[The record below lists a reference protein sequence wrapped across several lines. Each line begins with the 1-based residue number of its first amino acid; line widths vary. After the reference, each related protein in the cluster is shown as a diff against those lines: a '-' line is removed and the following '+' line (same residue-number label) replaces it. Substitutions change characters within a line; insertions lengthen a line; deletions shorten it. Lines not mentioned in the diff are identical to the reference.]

1 MFPEAEASESIEATS
16 TEAMGGP
23 AIGTLDIFLL
33 SLSVGVGVYW
43 FFFRKKAENKT
54 EGLVNPITSSSMT
67 MSSNSG
73 SGFITKMKSSSR
85 NVVVFYG
92 SQTGTG
98 EEFSVRLAKEA
109 QRYGLKGMV
118 ADPEE
123 NEMEDLSQLADIE
136 NSLAIF
142 CVATYGEGDPTDNAQ
157 EFYDWL
163 QDGNGDLSGVKYTV
177 FGLGNKTYEHYN
189 AMGKYLDKR
198 LEELGG
204 ERIFELGLGDDDQNI
219 EEDFV
224 TWKDR
229 FWPAVCE
236 YYGLEATGD
245 ESNIRQY
252 AVTEHTEDVPEKVFS
267 GEVARLNAFKNQ
279 KPPYDAKNPYLSAI
293 TVNRELHQGG
303 DRSCMHIEFD
313 ISGSR
318 IRYESGDHVAVYPTN
333 DPELVAAIGKI
344 LDADL
349 DTVFTLTNVDEEA
362 SKKHPFPCP
371 TSYQTAFSHY
381 LDITSCPR
389 ANVLKEISEYATD
402 PADKEKLLLMSS
414 ATPEGKKEYSDWVTK
429 CHRNIVAILEDLPSV
444 KVPLDHLCE
453 LLPRLHARYYSI
465 SSSPKVSP
473 DRISI
478 TAVLIRYTTP
488 TGRIGKGVATN
499 WLKDKIP
506 NGPETTPFRVPIY
519 VRKSQFRLPFKT
531 TTPVIM
537 VGPGTGLAPFRGFI
551 QERDFYRK
559 DETKKVG
566 DSILFFGCR
575 KSTEDYI
582 YKDELDE
589 YLKNGTLTNVHVAFS
604 RETEE
609 KLYVQHLMK
618 RCQKQIWGML
628 EKGSHI
634 YVCGD
639 ARFMAPDVQ
648 RTIREIICQEGGKT
662 QTEAEDYIKKMQS
675 KGRYSCDVWS

>member
-1 MFPEAEASESIEATS
+1 MFPEAAGSDAVEAAEAVAS
-16 TEAMGGP
+16 AGGL
-23 AIGTLDIFLL
+23 GVGMLDVFLL

-43 FFFRKKAENKT
+43 FFFRSKNETKT
-54 EGLVNPITSSSMT
+54 DGLINPIASSSMT
-67 MSSNSG
+67 VSSSSG
-73 SGFITKMKSSSR
+73 SGFVQKMKSSGR

-92 SQTGTG
+92 SQTGTA
-98 EEFSVRLAKEA
+98 EEFATRLAKDA
-109 QRYGLKGMV
+109 QRYGMKGMV

-136 NSLAIF
+136 NSLVIF
-142 CVATYGEGDPTDNAQ
+142 CMATYGEGDPTDNAQ

-163 QDGNGDLSGVKYTV
+163 QEGNGDLTGVKYAV

-189 AMGKYLDKR
+189 AMGKYLDQR
-198 LEELGG
+198 LEELGA
-204 ERIFELGLGDDDQNI
+204 ERIYELGLGDDDQNI

-224 TWKDR
+224 TWKDK

-236 YYGLEATGD
+236 YYGWEATGD
-245 ESNIRQY
+245 ESSIRQY
-252 AVTEHTEDVPEKVFS
+252 SVTEHTEDVPEKVFK
-267 GEVARLNAFKNQ
+267 GEVARQGSFLNQ
-279 KPPYDAKNPYLSAI
+279 KPPYDAKNPYLAPI
-293 TVNRELHQGG
+293 RMNRELHKGG

-318 IRYESGDHVAVYPTN
+318 IRYESGDHVAVYPIN
-333 DPELVAAIGKI
+333 DLELVNSIGKL

-349 DTVFTLTNVDEEA
+349 DVVFTLTNIDEEA

-371 TSYQTAFSHY
+371 TSYRTAFSHY

-389 ANVLKEISEYATD
+389 TNVLKELSEYASD
-402 PADKEKLLLMSS
+402 PKDKEKLLLMSS
-414 ATPEGKKEYSDWVTK
+414 ATPEGKKEYSDWVIK

-444 KVPLDHLCE
+444 KPPLDHLCE
-453 LLPRLHARYYSI
+453 LLPRLQARYYSI

-478 TAVLIRYTTP
+478 TAVLIRYTTS

-506 NGPETTPFRVPIY
+506 DGPDNSPRVPIY

-551 QERDFYRK
+551 QERDFFRK

-566 DSILFFGCR
+566 DTILFFGCR
-575 KSTEDYI
+575 SDDDYI
-582 YKDELDE
+582 YEEELAD
-589 YLKNGTLTNVHVAFS
+589 YKNNGTLSELHVAFS
-604 RETEE
+604 RKTE
-609 KLYVQHLMK
+609 KKVYVQHIMK
-618 RCQKQIWGML
+618 GCQKKLWEML

-648 RTIREIICQEGGKT
+648 RTIREIICEEGGKT
-662 QTEAEDYIKKMQS
+662 QTEAEDYIKRMQS